1 MDIKAR
7 RFDRPPSAGSIRLI
21 HQDGNLRAMDG
32 DGKVY
37 RLRPESGTPVHY
49 VSGTQ
54 QVETATV
61 VAASGVTSNGDLTV
75 VLTAAGK
82 EGWPLTVEVP
92 VTTAMTTASLVAA
105 QIRAVIGAIPS
116 VTMTF
121 TVGGT
126 GATVT
131 LTANAAA
138 ANDATLNIAIT
149 GELGVTAAAS
159 SANTTA
165 GVARVMATEARKG
178 DQLID
183 ANFLYTAT
191 ADVSPTS
198 TAGWEK
204 SAVAGL

>member
-61 VAASGVTSNGDLTV
+61 VAASGATSNGDLTV

-82 EGWPLTVEVP
+82 DGWPLTVEVP

-165 GVARVMATEARKG
+165 GVARVMATVATKG

-198 TAGWEK
+198 TSGWEK

>member
-1 MDIKAR
+1 MDIRNSNLVRAPR
-7 RFDRPPSAGSIRLI
+7 AGSIRLI
-21 HQDGNLRAMDG
+21 NIDGNLRAMDAN
-32 DGKVY
+32 GKVY

-49 VSGTQ
+49 VAGTQ

-61 VAASGVTSNGDLTV
+61 VAAAGATSNGDLTV
-75 VLTAAGK
+75 TLTAAGK

-92 VTTAMTTASLVAA
+92 VTTADDSATKVATAIKAA
-105 QIRAVIGAIPS
+105 LNAIPS

-131 LTANAAA
+131 LTRNAPA
-138 ANDATLNIAIT
+138 ANDATLNIAIA

-165 GVARVMATEARKG
+165 GVATVMATPATKG

-183 ANFLYTAT
+183 ADFLYTAT
-191 ADVSPTS
+191 ADVTPTS